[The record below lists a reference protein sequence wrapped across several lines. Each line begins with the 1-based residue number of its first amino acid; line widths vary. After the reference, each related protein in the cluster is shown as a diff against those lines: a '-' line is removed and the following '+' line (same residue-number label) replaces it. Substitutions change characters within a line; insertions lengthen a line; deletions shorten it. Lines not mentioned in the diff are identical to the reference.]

1 MKIKL
6 LKFKSVKST
15 NDTALRLIKS
25 KYSKPTIVTSL
36 SQTRGRGT
44 MGKKWISKKGNLFF
58 TIFFEL
64 SQKKINFKHFSI
76 LNAYLIRRIISK
88 EFKRI
93 ISIKW
98 PNDLLI
104 SNKKI
109 CGILQETITCEKKK
123 FLIVGMGINTN
134 YDPNIKSFSSTCLK
148 YIINRNIDNNKLL
161 NMIKKKYE
169 KFLIKI
175 NKCSYLK
182 LIKYTNNA

>member
-1 MKIKL
+1 MKIRL

-25 KYSKPTIVTSL
+25 KHSKPTIVTSL

-64 SQKKINFKHFSI
+64 NQKKINFKNFSI
-76 LNAYLIRRIISK
+76 LNAYLIRSILSK
-88 EFKRI
+88 EYKSKI
-93 ISIKW
+93 NIKW
-98 PNDLLI
+98 PNDLLF
-104 SNKKI
+104 SKKKI
-109 CGILQETITCEKKK
+109 CGILQETITYGKKK

-134 YDPNIKSFSSTCLK
+134 FNPNIKSFSSTCLK

-161 NMIKKKYE
+161 YIIKKNMKN
-169 KFLIKI
+169 FL
-175 NKCSYLK
+175 
-182 LIKYTNNA
+182 

>member
-76 LNAYLIRRIISK
+76 LNAYLIRSILSK
-88 EFKRI
+88 EYKSKI
-93 ISIKW
+93 NIKW
-98 PNDLLI
+98 PNDLLL
-104 SNKKI
+104 SKKKI
-109 CGILQETITCEKKK
+109 CGILQETITYGKKK

-134 YDPNIKSFSSTCLK
+134 SDPSIKGFSSTCLK
-148 YIINRNIDNNKLL
+148 CIINRNIDNNQLL
-161 NMIKKKYE
+161 NKIKKKYE
-169 KFLIKI
+169 KFLIKTKK
-175 NKCSYLK
+175 NSYSE
-182 LIKYTNNA
+182 LIKYTNIL

>member
-1 MKIKL
+1 MKIRL

-64 SQKKINFKHFSI
+64 NQKKVNFKNFSI
-76 LNAYLIRRIISK
+76 LNAYLIRSILSK
-88 EFKRI
+88 EYKSKI
-93 ISIKW
+93 NIKW
-98 PNDLLI
+98 PNDLLL
-104 SNKKI
+104 SKKKI
-109 CGILQETITCEKKK
+109 CGILQETITYGKKK

-134 YDPNIKSFSSTCLK
+134 SDPSIKGFSSTCLK
-148 YIINRNIDNNKLL
+148 CIINRNIDNNQLL
-161 NMIKKKYE
+161 NKIKKKYE
-169 KFLIKI
+169 KFLIKTKK
-175 NKCSYLK
+175 NSYSE
-182 LIKYTNNA
+182 LIKYTNIL

>member
-25 KYSKPTIVTSL
+25 KYSKPTIVTTL

-109 CGILQETITCEKKK
+109 CGILQETITCEKK
-123 FLIVGMGINTN
+123 N
-134 YDPNIKSFSSTCLK
+134 S
-148 YIINRNIDNNKLL
+148 
-161 NMIKKKYE
+161 
-169 KFLIKI
+169 
-175 NKCSYLK
+175 
-182 LIKYTNNA
+182 

>member
-25 KYSKPTIVTSL
+25 KYSKPTIVTTL

-93 ISIKW
+93 INIKW

-123 FLIVGMGINTN
+123 ILDSWNGN
-134 YDPNIKSFSSTCLK
+134 K
-148 YIINRNIDNNKLL
+148 YKLRP
-161 NMIKKKYE
+161 
-169 KFLIKI
+169 
-175 NKCSYLK
+175 
-182 LIKYTNNA
+182 